1 MPPPTKPTTVRG
13 RWDQFVLEIVAPDS
27 DLVNLLILKRAF
39 VAGFANGV
47 DLLDDRIV
55 GHEQEDGYKL
65 IFRDLCQELLEESN
79 DTTRRLLRELGKNR
93 NNTEGKS

>member
-1 MPPPTKPTTVRG
+1 MPPPTKPPTIQG
-13 RWDQFVLEIVAPDS
+13 RWDQFVLEVVAPDS

-39 VAGFANGV
+39 IAGFANGV

-55 GHEQEDGYKL
+55 GHEQEEGYKL

-79 DTTRRLLRELGKNR
+79 DTTMRLLAELGRKPK
-93 NNTEGKS
+93 EGSGS

>member
-1 MPPPTKPTTVRG
+1 MTKPPTIRG
-13 RWDQFVLEIVAPDS
+13 RWDQFVLESVSSDS
-27 DLVNLLILKRAF
+27 EVLSLLILKRAF

-79 DTTRRLLRELGKNR
+79 DTTRRLLKEMGRKQEETG
-93 NNTEGKS
+93 S